1 MPSPYHYMPFHHKD
15 WLSSS
20 TVRMMSLTAQGI
32 YMNLILTQWEDEH
45 LPAEQGDLK
54 LLVKAT
60 DDEWKSFE
68 RFVDQCFP
76 VCEDGFRRNNRVA
89 EERLEIEARVEKNRQ
104 NGSRGGRP
112 PKTERKPIGLNEE
125 TEEKP
130 NANQTVSEIETQT
143 KPNENPLVSD
153 GLTQSKPNENPDETI
168 SKSKS
173 KSKKNPHN
181 PPAGEVGVEEISGE
195 SWKKPTWSEFWTE
208 FKNRYPKR
216 GPGDSNNFPNAET
229 KVKAAW
235 SKAKCPEALDEIL
248 QALDSLSAWASWKEA
263 NSPEWTRTYV
273 PMASTWVNQR
283 AKAGS
288 WFDDERVA
296 PTGTG
301 SRSATGGPRSI
312 PKPVSGVD
320 FEFRYD
326 PEADMSR
333 RFLPGTDQPFVESE
347 WLKAQIGREAA

>member
-1 MPSPYHYMPFHHKD
+1 M
-15 WLSSS
+15 
-20 TVRMMSLTAQGI
+20 
-32 YMNLILTQWEDEH
+32 
-45 LPAEQGDLK
+45 
-54 LLVKAT
+54 
-60 DDEWKSFE
+60 
-68 RFVDQCFP
+68 
-76 VCEDGFRRNNRVA
+76 
-89 EERLEIEARVEKNRQ
+89 EEN
-104 NGSRGGRP
+104 
-112 PKTERKPIGLNEE
+112 
-125 TEEKP
+125 
-130 NANQTVSEIETQT
+130 
-143 KPNENPLVSD
+143 
-153 GLTQSKPNENPDETI
+153 
-168 SKSKS
+168 
-173 KSKKNPHN
+173 
-181 PPAGEVGVEEISGE
+181 SGE

-235 SKAKCPEALDEIL
+235 SKAKCPDALDEIL

-283 AKAGS
+283 VRAGS

-301 SRSATGGPRSI
+301 SRSVTGGPRSI
-312 PKPVSGVD
+312 PRPISGVD